1 MKKPSIPSTP
11 TDQFSKAVRENIE
24 IISGARGIKIKQLQ
38 SNASLSDVILKI
50 NQIILLLQ

>member
-24 IISGARGIKIKQLQ
+24 IIKGARGIKLKQLQ
-38 SNASLSDVILKI
+38 SNASNSDVIGKI
-50 NQIILLLQ
+50 NEIIILLQ